1 MTSRNQSGFTIVEL
15 MVAVLILGLGITAL
29 VGSSAL
35 ATRQIGRGRIVTIA
49 NEVATRR
56 LEMLR
61 LAARPIGGGAVCTQ
75 AGFASSPSPVTSRGV
90 TESWTI
96 TGVAPAKERTAVVT
110 VTYPR
115 QGGTST
121 ITLSTII
128 GCY

>member
-1 MTSRNQSGFTIVEL
+1 VTTRNQSGFTIVEL
-15 MVAVLILGLGITAL
+15 MVAVLVLGLGITAL

-75 AGFASSPSPVTSRGV
+75 AGFASSASPVTSRGV

-96 TGVAPAKERTAVVT
+96 AGAGKERTATVT
-110 VTYPR
+110 VSYPR

>member
-1 MTSRNQSGFTIVEL
+1 MTSRNESGFTIVEL
-15 MVAVLILGLGITAL
+15 MVAVLVLGLGITAL

-49 NEVATRR
+49 NEVATQR

-61 LAARPIGGGAVCTQ
+61 LAARPIGGGAPCTQ
-75 AGFASSPSPVTSRGV
+75 AGFANGSSPATRGV

-96 TGVAPAKERTAVVT
+96 TGANKERTATVT
-110 VTYPR
+110 VSYPR